1 MCWRKVNK
9 LMVRRGLL
17 AGTSVLNWVFS
28 VGYVSEIYN
37 FMAKYNFIEY
47 PGEIIV
53 DGSDFTPLADLAV
66 TGMNGMLIFL
76 TVGADMI
83 ISAVFI
89 LIFSVLLSAVA
100 VGRND
105 EVTGADVVFAK
116 RFIIVSSV
124 LAFIAGVLLSN
135 VNLTGYVLA
144 LSWQQPLFMLLI
156 YYRDLKKKQSGVKR
170 ETAEQ

>member
-1 MCWRKVNK
+1 MNK
-9 LMVRRGLL
+9 STVRRGLL
-17 AGTSVLNWVFS
+17 VGTSVLNWIFS
-28 VGYVSEIYN
+28 VGYVREIYN
-37 FMAKYNFIEY
+37 FMVEDNFIEY

-53 DGSDFTPLADLAV
+53 DGSDLTPLADLAV
-66 TGMNGMLIFL
+66 TGVNGMLTAL

-89 LIFSVLLSAVA
+89 LIFSVLLRVLA
-100 VGRND
+100 VGKND
-105 EVTGADVVFAK
+105 EVTGAEVRFAK

-156 YYRDLKKKQSGVKR
+156 YYRALKKKQNDVKR